1 MNPPLRKSY
10 GCVYY
15 GYRYGKKVI
24 LMKFYKSMMK
34 YFAKYPDQ
42 NAFVH
47 LLGGVG
53 IGFLLTYPAAGA
65 HPVRWGLS
73 FIALALVGYLWAGNQ
88 KVK

>member
-1 MNPPLRKSY
+1 
-10 GCVYY
+10 
-15 GYRYGKKVI
+15 
-24 LMKFYKSMMK
+24 MKFYKSMMK